1 MKACILAIGAL
12 LCTPA
17 FAQSGLT
24 LYGIVDDSVSD
35 ASNEHGASNA
45 YVSNGLAGPRFGLK
59 GIEDI
64 DAQTRAVFV
73 LEQGFNDAGQA
84 SSSTSMFQR
93 KAMVGLDDRRYGA
106 LTLGR
111 QYSSYYTFVGPLSA
125 SGQVDGTQL
134 AQPGDIN
141 GLDSTVRLNRSLV
154 YESPDMGG
162 FHAGLTYA
170 FGGLAGSLASGS
182 SFSAAFGYAH
192 GPFATAIG
200 YLKLRNAG
208 QTGGAWDSAS
218 SGSFIVSVM
227 NAGYQSARAIDMAA
241 LGATYRFDHLVL
253 GLTAS
258 QVQYL
263 PGHASLFTDTAIFN
277 SLGTTFRCRLTPS
290 VDLAGG
296 YSYTHT
302 SRSNGSDE
310 GAQYHEVAL
319 VEIYHLAKNVSVY
332 VGAAALHAQGET
344 LGALG
349 AGNVVDATAAIGDG
363 ATVSNASSSGNQL
376 FGMTGIHYEF

>member
-1 MKACILAIGAL
+1 MKACILALGAL

-17 FAQSGLT
+17 FAQSSLT
-24 LYGIVDDSVSD
+24 LYGIVDDSLTYV
-35 ASNEHGASNA
+35 SNEHGARNLD
-45 YVSNGLAGPRFGLK
+45 VSNGLAGPRFGLK
-59 GIEDI
+59 GTEDI

-84 SSSTSMFQR
+84 SSTTSMFQR
-93 KAMVGLDDRRYGA
+93 KAMVGLEDDRYGA
-106 LTLGR
+106 LTMGR

-141 GLDSTVRLNRSLV
+141 GLDSTVRLNRSV
-154 YESPDMGG
+154 AYESPDIGG
-162 FHAGLTYA
+162 FRAGLTYA
-170 FGGLAGSLASGS
+170 FGGVAGSIASGS
-182 SFSAAFGYAH
+182 SFSAALGYAH
-192 GPFATAIG
+192 GPFTAAVG
-200 YLKLRNAG
+200 YLKLRNAA
-208 QTGGAWDSAS
+208 QTSGWDGAS

-241 LGATYRFDHLVL
+241 AGATYRVDHLTL

-277 SLGTTFRCRLTPS
+277 SLGTTFRYDLTPS
-290 VDLAGG
+290 VELAGG

-302 SRSNGSDE
+302 SRSNGTTE

-332 VGAAALHAQGET
+332 VGEGALHAQGET
-344 LGALG
+344 LGASG
-349 AGNVVDATAAIGDG
+349 AGDVVDATAAIGDG
-363 ATVSNASSSGNQL
+363 ATASNASSSGNQL
-376 FGMTGIHYEF
+376 FGMAGIHYEF